1 MCAVQQGLRSSPW
14 RPGCVGPIIG
24 LNSLSRLA
32 NQRCAMPLKHILG
45 LDHVVVTVRDLD
57 AAAQAWRGLGFTVSP
72 RGTHSPHLGTG
83 NYTIMFG
90 DDYLELLGV
99 LTPTDQNAPTR
110 DYLAKREGLERA
122 AFTTDDAAAGADE
135 LKAQGLSPLGPVH
148 FGRPVDLPG
157 GGTGEA
163 KFNVFRWPLDQNPGG
178 LRIFACQHLTRETV
192 WIPELQ
198 RHANGAARII
208 RVEVLAADPKAA
220 AEHLSSLIA
229 EPARRDG
236 DGWLVPSGG
245 RRADFLF
252 YDAAGFAAR
261 YPASV
266 RQAAAAEGAAAV
278 VLATTDIDSA
288 KAALGE
294 TGVSHDG
301 GLSVAASSANGVIL
315 RFLPL

>member
-1 MCAVQQGLRSSPW
+1 
-14 RPGCVGPIIG
+14 
-24 LNSLSRLA
+24 
-32 NQRCAMPLKHILG
+32 MPLKHILG

-57 AAAQAWRGLGFTVSP
+57 AAADQWRGLGFTVSP
-72 RGTHSPHLGTG
+72 RGTHSAHLGTG

-90 DDYLELLGV
+90 EDYLELLGV

-135 LKAQGLSPLGPVH
+135 LKARGLAPLGPVH

-178 LRIFACQHLTRETV
+178 MRIFACQHLTRETV

-198 RHANGAARII
+198 SHANGAARIV
-208 RVEVLAADPKAA
+208 RVEILAADPQAA
-220 AEHLSSLIA
+220 AAHLSNLIE
-229 EPARRDG
+229 EPMREDG

-245 RRADFLF
+245 RRAGFLF

-261 YPASV
+261 YPDAVRKGGAS
-266 RQAAAAEGAAAV
+266 EGAAAV
-278 VLATTDIDSA
+278 VLATGDIAGA
-288 KAALGE
+288 KAALGDAAIAH
-294 TGVSHDG
+294 GAA
-301 GLSVAASSANGVIL
+301 LSVPAHAANGVVL
-315 RFLPL
+315 SFV

>member
-1 MCAVQQGLRSSPW
+1 
-14 RPGCVGPIIG
+14 
-24 LNSLSRLA
+24 
-32 NQRCAMPLKHILG
+32 MPLKHILG

-57 AAAQAWRGLGFTVSP
+57 AAAERWRGLGFTVSP

-90 DDYLELLGV
+90 EDYLELLGV

-135 LKAQGLSPLGPVH
+135 LKARGLSPLGPVH
-148 FGRPVDLPG
+148 FGRPVELPG
-157 GGTGEA
+157 GGAGEA
-163 KFNVFRWPLDQNPGG
+163 KFNVFRWPLDQTPGG

-192 WIPELQ
+192 WIPQLQ
-198 RHANGAARII
+198 SHANRAARII
-208 RVEVLAADPKAA
+208 RVEVLAADPQAA
-220 AEHLSSLIA
+220 AALLSNLIE
-229 EPARRDG
+229 EPMRQDG

-261 YPASV
+261 YPDAV
-266 RQAAAAEGAAAV
+266 REGGAGEGAAAI
-278 VLATTDIDSA
+278 VLATSDIAGA

-294 TGVSHDG
+294 KAVAHGAA
-301 GLSVAASSANGVIL
+301 LSVPASAANGVVL
-315 RFLPL
+315 SFLPYER